1 MGALPCAC
9 AAVLAVQGVV
19 YAMEGVCSNTPCAHG
34 FYAMRSWRVCRRAL
48 LLVWA
53 KVEGTRVRGP
63 LGCRES
69 PLFEAVLLR

>member
-1 MGALPCAC
+1 
-9 AAVLAVQGVV
+9 
-19 YAMEGVCSNTPCAHG
+19 MEGVCSNTPCAHC
-34 FYAMRSWRVCRRAL
+34 FYAMRSWRGFRRAL

>member
-1 MGALPCAC
+1 
-9 AAVLAVQGVV
+9 
-19 YAMEGVCSNTPCAHG
+19 MEGVCSNTPYAHC
-34 FYAMRSWRVCRRAL
+34 FYAMRSLRVFRRAL

-69 PLFEAVLLR
+69 PLFEALLSR

>member
-1 MGALPCAC
+1 
-9 AAVLAVQGVV
+9 
-19 YAMEGVCSNTPCAHG
+19 MEGVCSNTPCAHG